1 MKIVRLF
8 MRDGR
13 ITKFCAG
20 LSYTTRKRVFRAI
33 RIVRKKQFKRMLKE
47 WEHPFKLFL
56 ADYSDCS
63 KYPLAS
69 CI

>member
-1 MKIVRLF
+1 MNVVRLF

-47 WEHPFKLFL
+47 WVFNEDIQAKPYGGER
-56 ADYSDCS
+56 AIYRRDR
-63 KYPLAS
+63 
-69 CI
+69 